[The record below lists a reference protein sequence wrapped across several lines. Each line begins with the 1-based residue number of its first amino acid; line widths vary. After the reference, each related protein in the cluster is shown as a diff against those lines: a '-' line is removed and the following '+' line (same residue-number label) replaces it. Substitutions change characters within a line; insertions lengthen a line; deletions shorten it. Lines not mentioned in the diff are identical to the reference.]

1 MTVSLGGI
9 ILSDNLTLDIKPA
22 GVGYSQRRLIGGA
35 SVIQADGST
44 GGRTMVLNS
53 AMHMTRVQL
62 EQIRDMQSLGQPVAM
77 VHHRGSFS
85 VLITDTSDMVD
96 DCDLADPDNDPT
108 LTVSGNITMIE
119 VS

>member
-9 ILSDNLTLDIKPA
+9 ILSDDLTLDIKPA

-35 SVIQADGST
+35 SVVQADSSS
-44 GGRTMVLNS
+44 GGRTMILNS
-53 AMHMTRVQL
+53 ALHMTKVQL
-62 EQIRDMQSLGQPVAM
+62 EQIRTLQALGQTVPL

-85 VLITDTSDMVD
+85 VLITDTSDMAD
-96 DCDLADPDNDPT
+96 DSDIADPDNDPT

-119 VS
+119 V